1 MYIWLSFLVV
11 TMLLLSACLAC
22 FFDNRRLRLPSFSQ
36 PISFLIP
43 CYNDGS
49 TVASTI
55 QSILAIRDP
64 STIEIMVADDASTDH
79 SAAILDGL
87 RNQYPIQVVH
97 NPVNLGKAE
106 TLNRL
111 AKRARHDLIVFVDAD
126 TCLNRNAL
134 NDMTTRL
141 AHDPNLGAVSC
152 PYRPANR
159 GWLPRLQSIDY
170 SMISVLQGAYNYI
183 SGLALWGG
191 CIAVRKN
198 AFEQVGGF
206 SLSAITED
214 VNLAYMLNRTGWRV
228 EQSMI
233 PVESHVPDTCRG
245 WIKQKI
251 RWTAGGFQCL
261 IRYPSVWMRH
271 PLQVMLILLYSIL
284 SLNAAFTFVRHTLLL
299 DRAFD
304 LVTPLVNIMP
314 TSQLVR
320 MIEQI
325 YGATM
330 LGSLQLMFCFTLL
343 SAVYVVPLIS
353 KWRDSTLL
361 LLIIPFSLAYFPFYT
376 LLSLAGLIYLISN
389 TRRIERTLRAW

>member
-1 MYIWLSFLVV
+1 MYIWLSFFIV
-11 TMLLLSACLAC
+11 TMLLLAACLAC
-22 FFDNRRLRLPSFSQ
+22 FFDNRRRRIPSFSQ

-49 TVASTI
+49 TVAGTI

-64 STIEIMVADDASTDH
+64 ATIEIVVANDASTDN

-126 TCLNRNAL
+126 TCLNRVAL

-191 CIAVRKN
+191 CIAVRKA
-198 AFEQVGGF
+198 AFEEVGGF

-304 LVTPLVNIMP
+304 LVAPLANILP

-320 MIEQI
+320 MLEQI

-376 LLSLAGLIYLISN
+376 LLSFAGLIYLITN

>member
-1 MYIWLSFLVV
+1 MYIWLSFFIV
-11 TMLLLSACLAC
+11 TMLLLAACLAC
-22 FFDNRRLRLPSFSQ
+22 FFDNRRRRIPSFSQ

-49 TVASTI
+49 TVAGTI

-64 STIEIMVADDASTDH
+64 ATIEIVVANDASTDN

-126 TCLNRNAL
+126 TCLNRVAL

-191 CIAVRKN
+191 CIAVRKA
-198 AFEQVGGF
+198 AFEEVGGF

-320 MIEQI
+320 MLEQI

-376 LLSLAGLIYLISN
+376 LLSFAGLIYLITN